1 MRGVLFLERKS
12 RMNPKSSSKQEELEE
27 HAEDTK
33 HIGRHLVSDMWNCQ
47 KLVDDVER
55 LEKIMLNACHV
66 ANATILGVSSH
77 KFEPQGVTVMV
88 LLAES
93 HISLHS
99 WPEYDYVA
107 IDVFT
112 CGQNMDPQGAIDY
125 LEDRLQ
131 PSKIETR
138 KIIRGE
144 NYGKDN

>member
-1 MRGVLFLERKS
+1 MMLKNGL
-12 RMNPKSSSKQEELEE
+12 ELEE
-27 HAEDTK
+27 HEEHTEDNN
-33 HIGRHLVSDMWNCQ
+33 HIGRHLVSDMWHCK
-47 KLVDDVER
+47 KLVDNVEL

-99 WPEYDYVA
+99 WPEYNYVA

-112 CGQNMDPQGAIDY
+112 CGQNMDPKAAIDY
-125 LEDRLQ
+125 LENRLK

-138 KIIRGE
+138 KIIRGK
-144 NYGKDN
+144 NYGKDI

>member
-1 MRGVLFLERKS
+1 V
-12 RMNPKSSSKQEELEE
+12 KQNEEIEHVE
-27 HAEDTK
+27 DHAEDTN
-33 HIGRHLVSDMWNCQ
+33 HIGRHLVSDMWNCK
-47 KLVDDVER
+47 KLSDNVEP

-112 CGQNMDPQGAIDY
+112 CGQNMNPQAAIDY
-125 LEDRLQ
+125 LEERLK

-138 KIIRGE
+138 KIIRGK
-144 NYGKDN
+144 NYGKDS

>member
-1 MRGVLFLERKS
+1 MKP
-12 RMNPKSSSKQEELEE
+12 NEEIE
-27 HAEDTK
+27 HVDDHVEDDK
-33 HIGRHLVSDMWNCQ
+33 HIGRHLVSDMWNCK
-47 KLVDDVER
+47 KLSDNVEP

-112 CGQNMDPQGAIDY
+112 CGQNMNPQAAIDY
-125 LEDRLQ
+125 LEERLK

-138 KIIRGE
+138 KIIRGK
-144 NYGKDN
+144 NYGKDS

>member
-1 MRGVLFLERKS
+1 MSNKIYVAD
-12 RMNPKSSSKQEELEE
+12 EE
-27 HAEDTK
+27 HTEDDR
-33 HIGRHLVSDMWNCQ
+33 HIGRHLVSDMWKCQ
-47 KLVDDVER
+47 KLADDVES
-55 LEKIMLNACHV
+55 LEKIILNACHV

-99 WPEYDYVA
+99 WPEYNYVA

-112 CGQNMDPQGAIDY
+112 CGKDMDPQSAIDY
-125 LEDRLQ
+125 LENCLK
-131 PSKIETR
+131 PEKVETK

-144 NYGKDN
+144 NYAQYN